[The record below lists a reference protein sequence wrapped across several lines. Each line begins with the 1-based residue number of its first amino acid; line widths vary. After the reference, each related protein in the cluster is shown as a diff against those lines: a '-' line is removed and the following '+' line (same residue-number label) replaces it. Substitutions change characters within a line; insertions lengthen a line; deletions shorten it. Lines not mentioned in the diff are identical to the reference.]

1 MATPAQVLAN
11 RDNAK
16 LSTGPIT
23 AEGKLAASR
32 NSTRHGLTGTQIV
45 MPGED
50 AAAYEELRTNMHKAY
65 APANDPE
72 RVLVDQVAAGA
83 WRLMRAQ
90 RVETAVLTKLAEGA
104 DDPDAA
110 IAAALLERPK
120 DIARIQRYVTSAQSA
135 YYKAMNELAKLQKA
149 RQAAEHEAALM
160 ESYALATPPQNRE
173 SHRTDSPAIGFVSHA
188 AQIGAVH
195 TCPTGPAQRTIN
207 Q

>member
-1 MATPAQVLAN
+1 MASPAQILAN

-16 LSTGPIT
+16 LSTGPVT

-45 MPGED
+45 IPGED

-65 APANDPE
+65 VPANDPE

-104 DDPDAA
+104 GDPDAA
-110 IAAALLERPK
+110 IAAALLDRPK

-149 RQAAEHEAALM
+149 RQAAEQEAALI
-160 ESYALATPPQNRE
+160 ESIGFVSHNGTTPQNRE
-173 SHRTDSPAIGFVSHA
+173 GHRTASPAIGFVSPQGSLA
-188 AQIGAVH
+188 ESRLS
-195 TCPTGPAQRTIN
+195 PAIQTS
-207 Q
+207 

>member
-50 AAAYEELRTNMHKAY
+50 AAAYEELRTNMHRAY
-65 APANDPE
+65 APSNDPE

-104 DDPDAA
+104 GDPDAA

-120 DIARIQRYVTSAQSA
+120 DVARIQRYVTSAQNA
-135 YYKAMNELAKLQKA
+135 FYKAMAELTKLQKA

-160 ESYALATPPQNRE
+160 ESYVPAPPPLKRD
-173 SHRTDSPAIGFVSHA
+173 SIGAASPAIGFVSHDTKTP
-188 AQIGAVH
+188 QLR
-195 TCPTGPAQRTIN
+195 C
-207 Q
+207 